1 MSLLKTGRPSITK
14 EKALQGVKNEQ
25 LENLTI
31 QIPTVLKKKLKIKAI
46 HNNSTVTQIIL
57 DFIRGYVKDE

>member
-1 MSLLKTGRPSITK
+1 MSLLKAGRPSITK
-14 EKALQGVKNEQ
+14 AKAFQEIGSEQ

-31 QIPTVLKKKLKIKAI
+31 QLPTVLKKKLKIKAI

-57 DFIRGYVKDE
+57 DFIKEYVKDE